1 LKESIYKAG
10 VAALVAAAALVLA
23 VTAQAAPGP
32 AIPGIGGPSSISV
45 GGYFP
50 NSADASDRGGATQL
64 AGEFRYQLPVPN
76 PLDVPARTV
85 ATLGIETGAR
95 HGNHSTIIPVTIGE
109 MVGLSHTS
117 PNAAGTAYAGAGV
130 GVYFENQSGISTAA
144 RIGGYA
150 VIGYNINGMTYVDA
164 KYQFVDHGDGPL
176 VQVGLRF

>member
-1 LKESIYKAG
+1 MRLLMGRMTSSVYG
-10 VAALVAAAALVLA
+10 QLA
-23 VTAQAAPGP
+23 KISAAP
-32 AIPGIGGPSSISV
+32 ASERQSRVSQNANS
-45 GGYFP
+45 P
-50 NSADASDRGGATQL
+50 NSADASDRCGATQL